1 MSRST
6 TTIILTA
13 TTLTISIEV
22 RAIDPVKAA
31 AETGNTILNI
41 AAARLMEIKELPAS
55 LAEQRANNPPE
66 LAIDRD
72 KALALEILA
81 ELIDLV
87 AAPVPEILAAAAVP
101 TVRAEGLAQEIL
113 VGRIV
118 PVVAR
123 VLQRDPPAAV
133 HLAPAAAP
141 AHQPDHLA
149 AARIV
154 SAIAAFRPAD
164 LVRATVHSAAVAE
177 APRDPLV
184 RAADTAWVV
193 ADLAAVADAAVVV
206 ADAVVAAADVD
217 VKNS

>member
-1 MSRST
+1 
-6 TTIILTA
+6 LVDA
-13 TTLTISIEV
+13 HVNNQPAV
-22 RAIDPVKAA
+22 RVIDQA
-31 AETGNTILNI
+31 AEL
-41 AAARLMEIKELPAS
+41 AREVWAEAGKELA
-55 LAEQRANNPPE
+55 AEIVPVVARVLQRDPP
-66 LAIDRD
+66 
-72 KALALEILA
+72 
-81 ELIDLV
+81 
-87 AAPVPEILAAAAVP
+87 AAVP
-101 TVRAEGLAQEIL
+101 TVQVEGLAQEIL

-133 HLAPAAAP
+133 QLAPAAAP

-164 LVRATVHSAAVAE
+164 LVRATVRSAAVAE
-177 APRDPLV
+177 APRDPPV

-193 ADLAAVADAAVVV
+193 ADLAAVADAAAVV
-206 ADAVVAAADVD
+206 ADAVAVVADAVAVAAVVD